1 MRTRRGKSVLKRAQE
16 FFRFGGAYRVHAH
29 AFGDLGEVQ
38 HRPVQVELRF
48 GLGACVFGADT
59 LKLHIEH
66 RIRSVVEDDCRDV
79 ELFARQGPKRL
90 DRIHRA
96 AVADQ
101 GEHGTIPTRYR
112 RADGV
117 GQALADGASSQ
128 RDEIV
133 PRGTGCEFGQHQPRG
148 DGLVYQNGVY
158 KWETPSSGKS
168 GTDLSQINA
177 IKRVCLIIK
186 RVPSLLGGGGAV
198 PPPPKG
204 HHYQGGT
211 VLYLFLWG
219 KMEVTMSHWRK
230 SHEPAPQ
237 HSYLADWVIA
247 ASVV

>member
-1 MRTRRGKSVLKRAQE
+1 MQGL
-16 FFRFGGAYRVHAH
+16 
-29 AFGDLGEVQ
+29 
-38 HRPVQVELRF
+38 LRSW
-48 GLGACVFGADT
+48 LLLALCY
-59 LKLHIEH
+59 L
-66 RIRSVVEDDCRDV
+66 
-79 ELFARQGPKRL
+79 
-90 DRIHRA
+90 
-96 AVADQ
+96 
-101 GEHGTIPTRYR
+101 IP
-112 RADGV
+112 
-117 GQALADGASSQ
+117 
-128 RDEIV
+128 
-133 PRGTGCEFGQHQPRG
+133 PR
-148 DGLVYQNGVY
+148 
-158 KWETPSSGKS
+158 KS

-247 ASVV
+247 ASVVLALVLIAHGVR